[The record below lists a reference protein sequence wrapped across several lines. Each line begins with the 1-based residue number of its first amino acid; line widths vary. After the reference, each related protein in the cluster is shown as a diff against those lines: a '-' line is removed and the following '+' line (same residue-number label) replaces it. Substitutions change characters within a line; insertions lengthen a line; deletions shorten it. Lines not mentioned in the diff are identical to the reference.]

1 MLDEISRAIRE
12 KRYVRF
18 QPAPEEIDSIVET
31 SLNERKQKAKSIL
44 EKHFGIQDER
54 GATKTLTNKHGNKNE
69 VSGLKQVGKFV
80 ARTQQD
86 LIKKGKNERKLEGR

>member
-44 EKHFGIQDER
+44 EKHFGI
-54 GATKTLTNKHGNKNE
+54 
-69 VSGLKQVGKFV
+69 
-80 ARTQQD
+80 
-86 LIKKGKNERKLEGR
+86 